1 MLRLRTPRSPRT
13 ILRLDALFDF
23 VVALVLLAG
32 PVDRL
37 YDFFALPADTP
48 AVVGRLLSLP
58 LFAFAALLWLASGNG
73 RLQVLIALAAAIAN
87 GLTVAL
93 TLIWML
99 TGGSDMSPAGFVV
112 AMALSLVLAAFS
124 SLEFQVV
131 RESALTP
138 HPRAGRS

>member
-23 VVALVLLAG
+23 VVAVVLLAG

-37 YDFFALPADTP
+37 YDFFSLPVDTP
-48 AVVGRLLSLP
+48 AIVARLLSLP
-58 LFAFAALLWLASGNG
+58 LFAFAAVLWLASGNR
-73 RLQVLIALAAAIAN
+73 RLQVPIALAAAITN
-87 GLTVAL
+87 GLAVL
-93 TLIWML
+93 LILIWML

-112 AMALSLVLAAFS
+112 GMALSLVLAAFS
-124 SLEFQVV
+124 SLELQIV

-138 HPRAGRS
+138 HPRADQS